1 VNEVDQRMCV
11 ARIDEISWII
21 EESRE
26 MPLHGRKQPFS
37 LEQDSPLDH
46 NRRYTSRVR
55 RWDELI
61 ALDHAKPFMRC
72 QI

>member
-1 VNEVDQRMCV
+1 MDGN
-11 ARIDEISWII
+11 S
-21 EESRE
+21 
-26 MPLHGRKQPFS
+26 PFS
-37 LEQDSPLDH
+37 LEQDSSLDH

-72 QI
+72 QIWMFRNEGGPCQGQFSQCPMIPFATSAFG